1 MYHFLIKV
9 ESYEILIRIKNL
21 HFRINLN
28 ITKIKI
34 ESFQHI
40 LNTTKKDLI
49 KFKKNDGY
57 YSLLIVA
64 KTFYFFCSFLS
75 FT

>member
-1 MYHFLIKV
+1 M
-9 ESYEILIRIKNL
+9 
-21 HFRINLN
+21 
-28 ITKIKI
+28 KI

-57 YSLLIVA
+57 NGLLIGV
-64 KTFYFFCSFLS
+64 KTFI
-75 FT
+75 

>member
-1 MYHFLIKV
+1 M
-9 ESYEILIRIKNL
+9 
-21 HFRINLN
+21 
-28 ITKIKI
+28 KI

-64 KTFYFFCSFLS
+64 KTFYFLTSFLT